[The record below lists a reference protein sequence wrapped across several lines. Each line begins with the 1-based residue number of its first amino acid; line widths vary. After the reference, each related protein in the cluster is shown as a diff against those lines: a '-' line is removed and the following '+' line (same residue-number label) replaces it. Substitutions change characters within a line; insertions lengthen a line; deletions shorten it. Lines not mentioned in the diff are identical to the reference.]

1 MKIDINEKEVTPTI
15 LKNAIKVANALGDEF
30 DWLDI
35 SIYPNPN
42 LTISIDF
49 EQDDKILCLEIGSTG
64 VGWFVEPGPI
74 FKDFLGIVT
83 EENFNDFITI
93 LKNDLKNNFKK
104 IIK

>member
-1 MKIDINEKEVTPTI
+1 MQIDISEKEVTPTI
-15 LKNAIKVANALGDEF
+15 FKNAVKVANALADEF

-74 FKDFLGIVT
+74 FKDFSGIVT
-83 EENFNDFITI
+83 QENFNNFITE
-93 LKNDLKNNFKK
+93 LKNDLKHNFKK